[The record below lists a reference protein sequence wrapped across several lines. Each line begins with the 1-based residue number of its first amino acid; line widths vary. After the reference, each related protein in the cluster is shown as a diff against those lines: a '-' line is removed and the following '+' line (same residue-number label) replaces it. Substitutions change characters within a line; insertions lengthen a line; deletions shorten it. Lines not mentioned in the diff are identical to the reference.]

1 MTIAVDIN
9 DVLREYTKQFITMY
23 KKVIDPTFDIEYE
36 DVDDFTVLNV
46 FPFLDADGNPSMDLY
61 YKFKY
66 EDCPLE
72 LHSHAN
78 ITDPMLSANF
88 ELWQQTTLRNFDEDK
103 LPNLMIVSPFEMTT
117 SIQATLEFLSK
128 RMFRV
133 REIYFPIDS
142 MTIWDRCDILIT
154 ANPTLLENKPE
165 GKISFKINT
174 PYNKDVKGDYEFNSM
189 MEVIQDTNDT
199 LVKIIEGKTTEE

>member
-1 MTIAVDIN
+1 
-9 DVLREYTKQFITMY
+9 
-23 KKVIDPTFDIEYE
+23 
-36 DVDDFTVLNV
+36 
-46 FPFLDADGNPSMDLY
+46 
-61 YKFKY
+61 
-66 EDCPLE
+66 
-72 LHSHAN
+72 
-78 ITDPMLSANF
+78 MLSANF